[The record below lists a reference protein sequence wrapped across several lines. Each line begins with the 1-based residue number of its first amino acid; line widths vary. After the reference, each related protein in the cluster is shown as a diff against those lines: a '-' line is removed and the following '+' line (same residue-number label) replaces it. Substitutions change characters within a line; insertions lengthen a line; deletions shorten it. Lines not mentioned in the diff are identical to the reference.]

1 LFKVKNLVLG
11 GVRNRGRTIHNDK
24 KWSTRSH
31 TKTDLTRKRRT
42 KKRANKTAI
51 FCEVGERKMANNVNW
66 KEMRFVIRNLVDV
79 DDVSPATAPEIP
91 FDGCLNYVGIS
102 PKRKG

>member
-1 LFKVKNLVLG
+1 
-11 GVRNRGRTIHNDK
+11 
-24 KWSTRSH
+24 
-31 TKTDLTRKRRT
+31 
-42 KKRANKTAI
+42 
-51 FCEVGERKMANNVNW
+51 MANNVNC

-91 FDGCLNYVGIS
+91 FDVGLNYVGIS